1 MSRIS
6 QRRRI
11 DFLSEPAVGCP
22 FGVVMLHF
30 VHWEDRNWLSVDVFK
45 DMKGLDVL
53 DHRRLYRLASVVVV
67 TLVTLQLTVG
77 AHL

>member
-22 FGVVMLHF
+22 FGAVVLHF
-30 VHWEDRNWLSVDVFK
+30 VHWEDGHWLSVDVFK
-45 DMKGLDVL
+45 DMKGLDV
-53 DHRRLYRLASVVVV
+53 
-67 TLVTLQLTVG
+67 
-77 AHL
+77 